1 MHYPMFSHAPEPVDH
16 QHQHNGEERTAALYV
31 ESTLEP
37 HEVWAAL
44 TEYIHLWWPRQ
55 LLQSEESHIDLS
67 AELLLEETEN
77 GDVIPIARVIQC
89 VNEDVLTIAPYPG
102 TLLGRLLG
110 ADEETEES
118 LSFILDA
125 LAPETAEGPLSLLE
139 MSSGTYTG
147 REDEELGIYEGHE
160 EAAALLMGAYARF
173 IGSELE
179 KEEL

>member
-1 MHYPMFSHAPEPVDH
+1 MHYPMFSHAPEPVD
-16 QHQHNGEERTAALYV
+16 QPQQTNEERTVALYV

-37 HEVWAAL
+37 HESWAAL

-55 LLQSEESHIDLS
+55 LMQSEESHIDLS
-67 AELLLEETEN
+67 TEMLLEETAD
-77 GDVIPIARVIQC
+77 GDIIPVARVVQHE
-89 VNEDVLTIAPYPG
+89 NEDVLTIAPYPG
-102 TLLGRLLG
+102 TRLGRLMG
-110 ADEETEES
+110 VAEESEES

-139 MSSGTYTG
+139 MSSGTYKG
-147 REDEELGIYEGHE
+147 LEDEELGIYAGHE

>member
-1 MHYPMFSHAPEPVDH
+1 MHYPMFSHAPEPTD
-16 QHQHNGEERTAALYV
+16 QQQQAGEERTTALYI

-67 AELLLEETEN
+67 AELLLEETAD
-77 GDVIPIARVIQC
+77 GDILPVARVIQC
-89 VNEDVLTIAPYPG
+89 ENEDVLTIASYPG
-102 TLLGRLLG
+102 TRLGRLMG
-110 ADEETEES
+110 VDEDAEES

-139 MSSGTYTG
+139 ISSGTYTG
-147 REDEELGIYEGHE
+147 REDEELGIYAGQE

-173 IGSELE
+173 IGAELQR
-179 KEEL
+179 EEL